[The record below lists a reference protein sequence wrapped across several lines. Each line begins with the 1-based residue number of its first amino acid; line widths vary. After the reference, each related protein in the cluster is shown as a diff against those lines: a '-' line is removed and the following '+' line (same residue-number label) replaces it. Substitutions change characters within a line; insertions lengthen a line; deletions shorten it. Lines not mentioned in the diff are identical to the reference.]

1 MSRAIQF
8 RLRTLFAFV
17 AVLCVIGAWAQ
28 NRASRQQRAVAA
40 LERVGAGV
48 YYDWLFHGAE
58 YPGPGVWQVFVRH
71 PCFRSVR
78 SVNFPYTSVGDEQ
91 GSKRI
96 YYHLDAMALAALRQF
111 PRIRYVGLENTD
123 ITTTELA
130 RLRNDLPHCKIDYGR

>member
-1 MSRAIQF
+1 M
-8 RLRTLFAFV
+8 
-17 AVLCVIGAWAQ
+17 
-28 NRASRQQRAVAA
+28 
-40 LERVGAGV
+40 
-48 YYDWLFHGAE
+48 
-58 YPGPGVWQVFVRH
+58 
-71 PCFRSVR
+71 
-78 SVNFPYTSVGDEQ
+78 GDEQ